1 MIDFA
6 ELITHHLADS
16 PIARLGPLALTKH
29 LLMMWIAGAIA
40 LVFTAVAARTRGKLR
55 TTADF
60 VVSFVKDDIVQPYLH
75 GSTLAYLPYFLT
87 LFIMIFLMNL
97 LGLVPFGATATGNM
111 SVTAGL
117 SVLTFL
123 LIQAAGIH
131 AHGFFHHFG
140 NLVPHGVPMV
150 LAPLIFLLEVMGF
163 VTKSLA
169 LCVRLFANMTAGH
182 IVLLLFLGL
191 ILLFGQQKP
200 AVGLAVAPIA
210 VLLSLGLM
218 MLELIVAL
226 IQAYVFTLLTAIFV
240 GGSLHPEH

>member
-6 ELITHHLADS
+6 QLISHHLADS
-16 PIARLGPLALTKH
+16 PLTQWGPLPVTKH

-40 LVFTAVAARTRGKLR
+40 LVFTTVAARTRGRLR
-55 TTADF
+55 TTAEF
-60 VVSFVKDDIVQPYLH
+60 VVSFVKDDIVEPYLH
-75 GSTLAYLPYFLT
+75 GATPGYLPYFLT
-87 LFIMIFLMNL
+87 LFVMIFLMNL
-97 LGLVPFGATATGNM
+97 LGLIPFGATATGNI
-111 SVTAGL
+111 SVTAAL
-117 SVLTFL
+117 AILTFF
-123 LIQAAGIH
+123 LIHAAGIRE
-131 AHGFFHHFG
+131 HGFFHHFG
-140 NLVPHGVPMV
+140 NLVPHGVPIV
-150 LAPLIFLLEVMGF
+150 LAPLIFLLELMGF
-163 VTKSLA
+163 FTKALA

-200 AVGLAVAPIA
+200 HVGLAVAPIA